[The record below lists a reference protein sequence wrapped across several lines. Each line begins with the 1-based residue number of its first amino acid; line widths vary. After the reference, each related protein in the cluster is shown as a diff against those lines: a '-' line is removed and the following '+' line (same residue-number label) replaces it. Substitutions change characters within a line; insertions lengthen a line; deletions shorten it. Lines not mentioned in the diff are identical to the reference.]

1 MRVGRP
7 LCRPRSPKWPCFS
20 PPHSIRGDDDEAPQR
35 HGRAKGVE
43 EGQTETDV
51 GTRSDVD
58 FIDGDTV
65 DGRAD
70 VGANANANANAHVDG
85 ACDQG
90 ID

>member
-7 LCRPRSPKWPCFS
+7 LCRPRSPQWPCSS
-20 PPHSIRGDDDEAPQR
+20 PPRSIRHHDDEAPQR

-70 VGANANANANAHVDG
+70 VGANANAGAHVDG